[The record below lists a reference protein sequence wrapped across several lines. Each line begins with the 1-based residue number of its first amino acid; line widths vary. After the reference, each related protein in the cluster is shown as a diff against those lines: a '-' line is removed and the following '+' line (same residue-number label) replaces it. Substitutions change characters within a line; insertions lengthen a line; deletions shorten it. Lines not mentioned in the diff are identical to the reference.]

1 MWQCLKCG
9 ESVEDGF
16 DTCSNCGAGADATVN
31 PYAYQEP
38 GEVAPGDN
46 RVAVEVV
53 DEGSNYWGPWATVGL
68 SLAVA
73 SLYLIAN
80 TAVVVVM
87 IIARGSLDAID
98 GVALENNGLLLSIAS
113 IVSAPFAIGPI
124 LLFVYLRRGASIRQY
139 LALHPVAPRSL
150 AFWLAAT
157 GLLIVAGDALTHVMG
172 RDIVPE
178 FMYDVWRT
186 AAWLPLLWVTLI
198 VMAPLVE
205 ETFFRGFLFVGL
217 RHSRIGDIGAILI
230 TSAVWAAIHM
240 QYDFY
245 QISTIFVGGIVL
257 GVARIRTNSLYVPMA
272 MHSLMNVV
280 ATLEAAWVMR

>member
-1 MWQCLKCG
+1 MRQSL
-9 ESVEDGF
+9 VEE
-16 DTCSNCGAGADATVN
+16 
-31 PYAYQEP
+31 EP
-38 GEVAPGDN
+38 K
-46 RVAVEVV
+46 
-53 DEGSNYWGPWATVGL
+53 YWGPWATVGL

-73 SLYLIAN
+73 GIYVVAN

-87 IIARGSLDAID
+87 LIARGSLDAID

-113 IVSAPFAIGPI
+113 IVSVPFAIGPI
-124 LLFVYLRRGASIRQY
+124 LFFVYLRRGASFRQY
-139 LALHPVAPRSL
+139 LALHPVTPRSL

-157 GLLIVAGDALTHVMG
+157 GLLIVAGDLLTHAMG

-178 FMYDVWRT
+178 FMYDAWRT
-186 AAWLPLLWVTLI
+186 AGVLPLLWVALI

-217 RHSRIGDIGAILI
+217 RHSPMGDVGTVLL
-230 TSAVWAAIHM
+230 TSAVWAAIHT

-272 MHSLMNVV
+272 MHAMMNVV